1 MPDPA
6 PASPTAEVAR
16 LVDEAIKSGK
26 GLGDEALTKI
36 AKELAKQFSV
46 KDDEV
51 CVLQLTSDNA
61 LLKFLYPVRLQHVG
75 MIPMT
80 TAHSLAVRTAR
91 DKRPEMI
98 NNFSAHRHPTVF
110 EAVKLDGAGTDRQ
123 AIQKIMSAPLLV
135 DAKAV
140 GVIQISR
147 KGSSQS
153 ASGADFSIRDLT
165 ALMTTAGLLA
175 KCLKQ

>member
-1 MPDPA
+1 MPDPV
-6 PASPTAEVAR
+6 PASPTAEVVR

-46 KDDEV
+46 KVDEV
-51 CVLQLTSDNA
+51 CVLQLSPDSGV
-61 LLKFLYPVRLQHVG
+61 LKFLFPVKLQHVG
-75 MIPMT
+75 TIPMT
-80 TAHSLAVRTAR
+80 IAHSLAVRTVR

-110 EAVKLDGAGTDRQ
+110 EAVKLDETGTDRQ
-123 AIQKIMSAPLLV
+123 PIQKIMSAPLLV
-135 DAKAV
+135 DSKAV

-153 ASGADFSIRDLT
+153 TSGADFSIRDLT
-165 ALMTTAGLLA
+165 ALMTAAGLLA

>member
-1 MPDPA
+1 MPDAA
-6 PASPTAEVAR
+6 PASPAVEIAR
-16 LVDEAIKSGK
+16 LVDEAVKGGK

-36 AKELAKQFSV
+36 ARELARQFLV
-46 KDDEV
+46 KEDEV
-51 CVLQLTSDNA
+51 CVLQLTPDNG
-61 LLKFLYPVRLQHVG
+61 LLKFLYPVKLQHVG

-80 TAHSLAVRTAR
+80 TVHSLAVRTAR

-98 NNFSAHRHPTVF
+98 NNFPAHRHPTIF
-110 EAVKLDGAGTDRQ
+110 EAVKLDRTGRDRQ
-123 AIQKIMSAPLLV
+123 PIQKIMSAPLLV

-153 ASGADFSIRDLT
+153 TSGADFSIRDLT
-165 ALMTTAGLLA
+165 ALMTAAGLLA
-175 KCLKQ
+175 KGLKQ